1 MGYYTWFQNNVR
13 HLSADDLEY
22 LKEQC
27 RIRNCYFKNTFQ
39 QYVDGNVADAH
50 TINIIYRTMGG
61 DDNSVIVNT
70 LLKSKIKA
78 TKNPYDRRSYKKSV
92 WKREMWNRY
101 RLHKKKKLR
110 AGELKGLL
118 RYYDVIDGN
127 SDYVIIGSKFGSFRI
142 HEETTKY
149 FTSLNE
155 FVEYLNEHPCS
166 VYNVYL
172 NGYRYNTPK
181 TLPEQ
186 RYRTSW
192 ELESTQE
199 ELNKMAIDIVS
210 RFFAKYPHGR
220 IKLE

>member
-13 HLSADDLEY
+13 HLSTNDLEY
-22 LKEQC
+22 LKEQGK
-27 RIRNCYFKNTFQ
+27 IRNCYFKNTFQ
-39 QYVDGNVADAH
+39 QFVDGEVEKAYLINVAYL
-50 TINIIYRTMGG
+50 TIGSDYN
-61 DDNSVIVNT
+61 VIANT
-70 LLKSKIKA
+70 LLNSMKSS
-78 TKNPYDRRSYKKSV
+78 KNPCDRRSYKKSV
-92 WKREMWNRY
+92 WKHELWNIY

-110 AGELKGLL
+110 AGELKSLL
-118 RYYDVIDGN
+118 RYYNVISSN

-149 FTSLNE
+149 FTTLNE

-172 NGYRYNTPK
+172 DGNKYNTPK
-181 TLPEQ
+181 TLPSPC
-186 RYRTSW
+186 YRSYW

-210 RFFAKYPHGR
+210 RFFEKYPHGR
-220 IKLE
+220 IKFE

>member
-13 HLSADDLEY
+13 HLSADDLKY

-27 RIRNCYFKNTFQ
+27 RIRNCYFKSTFQ
-39 QYVDGNVADAH
+39 QYVDGNVADTH
-50 TINIIYRTMGG
+50 TINIIYRTMMG
-61 DDNSVIVNT
+61 DEGAVIANNLLSSRTSAKNS
-70 LLKSKIKA
+70 
-78 TKNPYDRRSYKKSV
+78 YDRRNYKKSV
-92 WKREMWNRY
+92 WKRTQWNIY

-118 RYYDVIDGN
+118 RYYDVINSN

-149 FTSLNE
+149 ITSLNE

-172 NGYRYNTPK
+172 NGYKYNTPE
-181 TLPEQ
+181 TSPNR

-210 RFFAKYPHGR
+210 RFFEKYPHGR
-220 IKLE
+220 IKFE

>member
-13 HLSADDLEY
+13 HLSTDDLEY
-22 LKEQC
+22 LKEQGK
-27 RIRNCYFKNTFQ
+27 IRNCYFKNTFP
-39 QYVDGNVADAH
+39 QYIDGEVEKAYLINVAYL
-50 TINIIYRTMGG
+50 TIGS
-61 DDNSVIVNT
+61 DDNNVIANT
-70 LLKSKIKA
+70 LLNSMRSSKH
-78 TKNPYDRRSYKKSV
+78 PYDRRSYKKSV
-92 WKREMWNRY
+92 WKRELWNIY

-110 AGELKGLL
+110 AGELKSLL
-118 RYYDVIDGN
+118 RYYNVISSN

-172 NGYRYNTPK
+172 NGCRYNTPE

-192 ELESTQE
+192 ELESARE

-210 RFFAKYPHGR
+210 RFFEKYPHGR